1 MSDLYPGTSETSEPT
16 ADGTQEPSRDWT
28 RYEPGPE
35 GGRSHEH
42 RDAGTQTMLADE
54 DRLPTRQDARA
65 ATWGDNPVYEDE
77 DDPGAEDEGDFGTL
91 TADEDQL
98 PTRQDARAATWGDNP
113 VYKDEDDPDAE
124 YDGDLGTLTAEDHA
138 LDSDTSDLDQAVAD
152 EAGPT
157 AGRPDDSDAGAPDS
171 SGVAAAEQVE
181 EAPADTRERITALE
195 AENAQLGKTIAD
207 LQARLERLEHAGPA
221 EQGTGVTSRERDTRQ
236 WAATEST
243 EGHPRRWGV
252 PSDEGLALGAATA
265 GGMLTAMADYVPYVH
280 ADIAGIVAS
289 GAAVG
294 AAGITWMRSRREGKH
309 GHRSED

>member
-28 RYEPGPE
+28 RYESGPE

-77 DDPGAEDEGDFGTL
+77 DDLGAEYDGGFGTL

-113 VYKDEDDPDAE
+113 VYEDEDDLGAE
-124 YDGDLGTLTAEDHA
+124 YDGGFGTLTAEDHA
-138 LDSDTSDLDQAVAD
+138 LDSDESDRDQAAAE
-152 EAGPT
+152 EAEPAT
-157 AGRPDDSDAGAPDS
+157 GRPDGFDAGVPDS
-171 SGVAAAEQVE
+171 NGASPAEQAE

-195 AENAQLGKTIAD
+195 AENARLGKTIAD

-221 EQGTGVTSRERDTRQ
+221 EQRTEVTSRERDTGQ
-236 WAATEST
+236 WAATEAAQ
-243 EGHPRRWGV
+243 GHPRRWKV
-252 PSDEGLALGAATA
+252 PSDEGLTLGAATA
-265 GGMLTAMADYVPYVH
+265 GGVLTAMADYVPYVH